1 MNIAFTKMHGIGND
15 FILVDCITGTGLLD
29 VSYETWS
36 GYAIELCKLHYGIG
50 ADQLLLLVPSK
61 TADVGMRIFNADGS
75 EVQMCGNGIRCL
87 AVYAWDKGISNKT
100 TLDVETPAG
109 NKSIKRVNDNTVAV
123 NMGTPQVQG
132 REIPVNADGQIIDY
146 PINIGEKTIKVTCVS
161 MGNPHAVVFVDDVDS
176 YPVEVDG
183 PLLETHHLFPEKTN
197 VEFVEVI
204 NHVDLKMRV
213 WERGAGETL
222 ACGTGACAAVVAA
235 RMKRLVFY
243 PRATVHLKG
252 GDLEIQ
258 IETDGSVYMTGPAAY
273 VFTGTVEI

>member
-1 MNIAFTKMHGIGND
+1 MAFTKMHGIGND
-15 FILVDCITGTGLLD
+15 FIVVDCITEGTLQG

-36 GYAIELCKLHYGIG
+36 DWAKFLCDRRFGVG

-87 AVYAWDKGISNKT
+87 AVYAWDKGITKET
-100 TLDVETPAG
+100 VLDVETPAG
-109 NKSIKRVNDNTVAV
+109 VKSITRVNDMVRV
-123 NMGTPQVQG
+123 NMGAPQLSG

-146 PINIGEKTIKVTCVS
+146 PIEIGDKKIKVTCVS
-161 MGNPHAVVFVDDVDS
+161 MGNPHAVAFVHNVEG
-176 YPVEVDG
+176 YPVAADG
-183 PLLETHHLFPEKTN
+183 PLLETNQFFPARTN

-204 NHVDLKMRV
+204 NSGEIKMRV

-222 ACGTGACAAVVAA
+222 ACGTGACASMVAA
-235 RMKRLVFY
+235 
-243 PRATVHLKG
+243 HLKG
-252 GDLEIQ
+252 FSNSRVMVHLRGGALEI
-258 IETDGSVYMTGPAAY
+258 EWSKDGNVYMTGPAAY